1 MSRVRFATVR
11 ALFETFPEVARRI
24 SAAPTD
30 QLPIEFLKGLVSQ
43 GKLDEAVTFCSY
55 LLPRREAVWWACGCA
70 RALLGEIPRDRSTPL
85 LAAEAWVQHPDDPHR
100 TAALEI
106 GTKGDPDDPLTW
118 LALAAG
124 WSSGSLV
131 ANPEVKAAVPP
142 YMTARTARI
151 AILLSSAKPA
161 KVEREARLRSCIAE
175 GVKLAEVGLN

>member
-1 MSRVRFATVR
+1 
-11 ALFETFPEVARRI
+11 
-24 SAAPTD
+24 
-30 QLPIEFLKGLVSQ
+30 
-43 GKLDEAVTFCSY
+43 
-55 LLPRREAVWWACGCA
+55 
-70 RALLGEIPRDRSTPL
+70 
-85 LAAEAWVQHPDDPHR
+85 LAAEAWVEHPDDHHR

-131 ANPEVKAAVPP
+131 ATPEVKAPVPP

-151 AILLSSAKPA
+151 AILLSSAKPG

-175 GVKLAEVGLN
+175 GVKLAEAGLS